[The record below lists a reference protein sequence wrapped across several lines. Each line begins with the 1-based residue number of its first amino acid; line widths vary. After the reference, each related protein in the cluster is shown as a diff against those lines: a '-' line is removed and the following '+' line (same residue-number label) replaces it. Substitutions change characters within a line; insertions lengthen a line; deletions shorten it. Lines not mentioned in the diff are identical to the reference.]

1 MENNVDV
8 KKKKKVAR
16 KKMQETVSLFL
27 LNQKTN
33 TL

>member
-8 KKKKKVAR
+8 KKKSSKKENA
-16 KKMQETVSLFL
+16 ETVSLFL